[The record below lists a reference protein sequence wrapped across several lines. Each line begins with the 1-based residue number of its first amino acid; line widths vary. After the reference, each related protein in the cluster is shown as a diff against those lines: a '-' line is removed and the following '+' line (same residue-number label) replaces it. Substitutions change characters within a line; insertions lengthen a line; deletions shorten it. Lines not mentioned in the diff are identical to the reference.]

1 MKKIILLLIVLLSFK
16 VSAQMEELLD
26 PQIFKNPEDSTL
38 VEGWHPVGVVGLN
51 LSQVAFKNWT
61 QGGSNSLAFVAY
73 TNIGAA
79 YLSNPWKWNNLLKA
93 SFGRT
98 NIEDAGYR
106 TTDNEIYFESIV
118 SRKIGW
124 AVDPYF
130 AVTVRTAITKGY
142 DYSQDSPE
150 QIVNF
155 FDPGYITEAL
165 GFLYEPNTN
174 FSSRLGIAIQQ
185 TFADMFAER
194 YTDDPETEETVEKF
208 KFDTGMESV
217 TQANYPFME
226 NMKYSTFLRLFSRF
240 TSPDVWDVRW
250 DNIITAKVTKFINVN
265 LAVSLVHE
273 ISQTRKTQLKEA
285 LQIGIVYTLF

>member
-1 MKKIILLLIVLLSFK
+1 MKKLLVFFTIVLTSFAFAQLQEVPKAEDFLSPK
-16 VSAQMEELLD
+16 DEGL
-26 PQIFKNPEDSTL
+26 K
-38 VEGWHPVGVVGLN
+38 EGWNPFGVVGLN

-73 TNIGAA
+73 TNVGTA
-79 YLSNPWKWNNLLKA
+79 YLSDPWKWKNLLKA

-106 TTDNEIYFESIV
+106 TTDNEIYFESIL

-142 DYSQDSPE
+142 DYSGE
-150 QIVNF
+150 TRLQIVDF

-165 GFLYEPNTN
+165 GFLYEPNAN
-174 FSSRLGIAIQQ
+174 FSSRLGVAVQQ
-185 TFADMFAER
+185 TIANKFALQ
-194 YTDDPETEETVEKF
+194 YSDDPDTPDEVEKL
-208 KFDTGMESV
+208 KIDTGLESV
-217 TQANYPFME
+217 TAATYPIAE
-226 NMKYSTFLRLFSRF
+226 NMQYGTFLRLFSRF
-240 TSPDVWDVRW
+240 TSLDVWDVRW
-250 DNIITAKVTKFINVN
+250 DNIITAKVTKYINVN

-273 ISQTRKTQLKEA
+273 ISQTRKTQFKEA

>member
-1 MKKIILLLIVLLSFK
+1 MRKIIISLIITISFPVL
-16 VSAQMEELLD
+16 AQLEEIPKPQDFVD
-26 PQIFKNPEDSTL
+26 PSDTTL
-38 VEGWHPVGVVGLN
+38 VDGWNPFGVVGLN

-79 YLSNPWKWNNLLKA
+79 YLSHPWKWKSLLKA

-142 DYSQDSPE
+142 DYSEEPAV
-150 QIVNF
+150 QIVDL
-155 FDPGYITEAL
+155 FDPGYVTEAL
-165 GFLYEPNTN
+165 GFLYEPNEN
-174 FSSRLGIAIQQ
+174 FSSRLGVAIQQ
-185 TFADMFAER
+185 TFAEKFAMQ
-194 YTDDPETEETVEKF
+194 YTDDPETEELEKF
-208 KFDTGMESV
+208 KFDTGLESV
-217 TQANYPFME
+217 TAAKYDFME
-226 NMKYSTFLRLFSRF
+226 NMQYSTFLRLFSRF
-240 TSPDVWDVRW
+240 TSLDVWDVRW
-250 DNIITAKVTKFINVN
+250 DNIITAKVNKYINVN
-265 LAVSLVHE
+265 VAVTLVHE
-273 ISQTRKTQLKEA
+273 ISQTRRTQFKEA